1 MTTSSYGAP
10 VAIASNKLISPI
22 ISGERYRHPYDPISM
37 FDGGSKTI
45 PIQDPKVWNP
55 HDYHGY
61 GNLDKK

>member
-1 MTTSSYGAP
+1 
-10 VAIASNKLISPI
+10 
-22 ISGERYRHPYDPISM
+22 M

-45 PIQDPKVWNP
+45 PIQDKNVWNP

>member
-1 MTTSSYGAP
+1 
-10 VAIASNKLISPI
+10 
-22 ISGERYRHPYDPISM
+22 M